1 MKQITSVL
9 SFTLFILLVAGCHSD
24 SADRL
29 AEVRHAAQ
37 VDSLMQRLSIREK
50 VAQLFV
56 IEISREPDEETV
68 AQQDSLVQEYGVG
81 GAIIMRGPIGP
92 FIERMNHLQ
101 GLAQLPLLVATDAEW
116 GAAMRFAEY
125 LPYPRQRLLGRLEGR
140 SGRKLI
146 YEMGRNIGQDLR
158 DLNIYVNYAPVAD
171 ACPNPYD
178 PSDGQRSFGSD
189 PAMVGA
195 YATAYMRGMQDEGI
209 FACGKHYPGHGAT
222 TVDSHFEMPVVL
234 YDRARLDSV
243 ELAPFQRLI
252 DEGIAMIM
260 VAHMSIPAIDPSG
273 VPMSISAPCM
283 KGLLRE
289 EQGFHGLVIT
299 DAVGMQGVAA
309 GRTPLEVNLAVY
321 RAGADMVLMPDDVMN
336 SIDAIAD
343 SVSTGAWPQEEL
355 DTKVRKVLEM
365 KARAGFFDEG
375 YSPIVRDL
383 DQKVAAARQRDST
396 LLVRIERAL
405 SRSRQPEITPLYGDR
420 TLVLDKGEQKQ

>member
-355 DTKVRKVLEM
+355 DAKVRKVLEM